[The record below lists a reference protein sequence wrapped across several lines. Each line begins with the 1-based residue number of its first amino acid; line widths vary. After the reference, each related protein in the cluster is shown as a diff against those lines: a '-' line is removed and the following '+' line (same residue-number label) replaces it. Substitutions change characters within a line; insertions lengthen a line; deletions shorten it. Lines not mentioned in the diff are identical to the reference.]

1 MLIRVYALYN
11 RGSFVLWTMGAFLV
25 LSIILNVILVC
36 RITIARA
43 DRFNALFQRW
53 LGVVQDDV
61 PKDAPPPPR
70 CVPYRSFQECV
81 FFRTFLRY
89 IAILI
94 EHVRRPFASQR
105 TRSVISS
112 SYRPIPILTPRA
124 VENSFRCCVD
134 RQAGL

>member
-11 RGSFVLWTMGAFLV
+11 RGSVVLWTMGAFLV
-25 LSIILNVILVC
+25 LSIIMNVTLVC

-53 LGVVQDDV
+53 LGVLQDDV

-81 FFRTFLRY
+81 FSRTFLKYSHSYRACPLVVR
-89 IAILI
+89 IAEGKVGYFVIL
-94 EHVRRPFASQR
+94 
-105 TRSVISS
+105 S
-112 SYRPIPILTPRA
+112 SYLNTDPA
-124 VENSFRCCVD
+124 CC
-134 RQAGL
+134 RK